1 MFIPWCADCGIEEFK
16 QAISVVGAVIM
27 PHNLCKSLN
36 WTLWVFISFFLD
48 LHSALVKS
56 RKTDRKVK
64 KDVTEA
70 NYYYFIESAVALS
83 VSFFINVFVV
93 AVFAHGL
100 YQKTNADIVSFIDLF
115 LR

>member
-1 MFIPWCADCGIEEFK
+1 MLEGIFIPWCADCGLEEFK

-27 PHNLCKSLN
+27 PHNLY
-36 WTLWVFISFFLD
+36 

-56 RKTDRKVK
+56 RKIDRKVK
-64 KDVTEA
+64 EEVTEA

-100 YQKTNADIVSFIDLF
+100 YKKTNQDIVSHSASLKLGKLIMF
-115 LR
+115 